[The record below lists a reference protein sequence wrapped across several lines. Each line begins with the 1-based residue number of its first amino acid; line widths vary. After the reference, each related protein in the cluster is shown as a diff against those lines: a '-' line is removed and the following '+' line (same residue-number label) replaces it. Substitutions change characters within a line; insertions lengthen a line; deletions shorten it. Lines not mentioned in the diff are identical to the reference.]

1 MPVALK
7 RGEWIWNIVMRLSK
21 PLLLAVITAASIS
34 TAAEAGD
41 WTNSA
46 NYNGYGSTT
55 QNTPSNFSLRDANG
69 NLTLVNGQF
78 VGSNFSSSTGVQT
91 SGTLGGVGTFGAQTT
106 TGQATAIGN
115 SLNVM
120 VVGSHNTTVVDTTQ
134 INNGNQT
141 ATAALNT
148 H

>member
-1 MPVALK
+1 MTHSKALFLAAFAA
-7 RGEWIWNIVMRLSK
+7 LSL
-21 PLLLAVITAASIS
+21 PAA
-34 TAAEAGD
+34 AKAGD

-46 NYNGYGSTT
+46 SYNGSGAAS

-78 VGSNFSSSTGVQT
+78 VGSTYSASSGAQSAGAFA
-91 SGTLGGVGTFGAQTT
+91 GGVGMAGAGPITS
-106 TGQATAIGN
+106 QATAIGN
-115 SLNVM
+115 SLNVV

-141 ATAALNT
+141 ATAQINS